1 MLICN
6 NFCCQRCLLLVYLRE
21 TEEKRHI
28 RQDKLFLD
36 LFVYLEINLVLIY
49 PCTQWIENKL
59 TLYCP
64 KAYFHCVPPAETLHP

>member
-1 MLICN
+1 
-6 NFCCQRCLLLVYLRE
+6 
-21 TEEKRHI
+21 
-28 RQDKLFLD
+28 
-36 LFVYLEINLVLIY
+36 LEINLVLIY